1 MHIVARRVNK
11 ISLNDQDNY
20 LSFTYSKGTNASS
33 SSGSSSSG
41 AAPSGGET
49 IFANYSDGAQVV
61 RIYDKHK
68 NLLEEKVCGVKQL
81 SKTYDAMN
89 RVDTI
94 IDGET
99 NRYYQY
105 TYDDYDRLC
114 MISET
119 NANGE
124 FIEGSYQEE
133 YTYDIY
139 GNLTKKQI
147 NSLGVVY
154 ENTYKEDSSHTLE
167 KIAVS
172 GCAFKP
178 KKDKLDR
185 NSGREVY
192 YNNAKICE
200 EAIFYKKIGDH
211 ATMLPSSMYYIGK
224 SGDKSE
230 FIKYAYDKM
239 GNITHIYENGKL
251 LARYEYDAL
260 SRLVREDNKPLD
272 KTTVWVYDNCG
283 NILKK
288 REFALTLDRKKELEE
303 IDFVDNTYVYDGDKL
318 LSYNGNAC
326 RYNAHGNPTLY
337 RGKSV
342 SWRCIKQLV
351 SYDGVTFS
359 YDGFG
364 RRIKKN
370 DIKYVYDSA
379 NRLIKQYRETTNGI
393 SEEMLFFYDM
403 TGVAGFTYSGAVYL
417 YRKDVQ
423 GNIIAILNSNGEILA
438 RYFYDAWG
446 NHTVEDNSGVEIT
459 DTESIAHLNPFRY
472 RGYYYDT
479 ETNLYYLKARYY
491 DPDVGRFI
499 SMDDIAYL
507 NPEAIN
513 GLNLYAYCG
522 NNPVMHVD
530 ENGNAWWEFWNW
542 DWQTILV
549 GVGLVV
555 TAVAAVAL
563 SVATFGAGTPVAMGI
578 VAGVTLA
585 AGVLTGINGIATI
598 GEGISGGYNFVRDG
612 LFNEVLGVSDD
623 VYNIYSGVVEG
634 VAIVGSMILG
644 VYQLTGRAQA
654 ARYGRKFLGKGYNK
668 VGKSRWAS
676 ADGLRQM
683 IFDDSHHFLDG
694 VRTTTHF
701 NLYTHAA
708 NFLKGKSDIT
718 NKLHV
723 FYNLFKMWLR

>member
-1 MHIVARRVNK
+1 MP
-11 ISLNDQDNY
+11 
-20 LSFTYSKGTNASS
+20 YS
-33 SSGSSSSG
+33 
-41 AAPSGGET
+41 
-49 IFANYSDGAQVV
+49 
-61 RIYDKHK
+61 
-68 NLLEEKVCGVKQL
+68 
-81 SKTYDAMN
+81 
-89 RVDTI
+89 
-94 IDGET
+94 
-99 NRYYQY
+99 
-105 TYDDYDRLC
+105 
-114 MISET
+114 
-119 NANGE
+119 
-124 FIEGSYQEE
+124 
-133 YTYDIY
+133 
-139 GNLTKKQI
+139 
-147 NSLGVVY
+147 
-154 ENTYKEDSSHTLE
+154 
-167 KIAVS
+167 
-172 GCAFKP
+172 
-178 KKDKLDR
+178 
-185 NSGREVY
+185 
-192 YNNAKICE
+192 
-200 EAIFYKKIGDH
+200 
-211 ATMLPSSMYYIGK
+211 
-224 SGDKSE
+224 
-230 FIKYAYDKM
+230 
-239 GNITHIYENGKL
+239 
-251 LARYEYDAL
+251 
-260 SRLVREDNKPLD
+260 KPLD

-364 RRIKKN
+364 RRITKN

-522 NNPVMHVD
+522 NNPVMSIDPSGHWVD
-530 ENGNAWWEFWNW
+530 TIFDLFSLGISIIEVVINPYDPLNWAGLVGDALDLIPFVTGVGETVKGVKVVAKGVDLADDAYDTVKFVKAVDTVDSFSDGGRLLNRVGNSTDYMKRTISNHLDGTKLHTMFMNNGVRINNTRLRVDGLDDAL
-542 DWQTILV
+542 QTIFELKPYNRRNIRK
-549 GVGLVV
+549 GVKQIVNYKSL
-555 TAVAAVAL
+555 
-563 SVATFGAGTPVAMGI
+563 FG
-578 VAGVTLA
+578 
-585 AGVLTGINGIATI
+585 
-598 GEGISGGYNFVRDG
+598 GGYKMVI
-612 LFNEVLGVSDD
+612 VL
-623 VYNIYSGVVEG
+623 Y
-634 VAIVGSMILG
+634 
-644 VYQLTGRAQA
+644 
-654 ARYGRKFLGKGYNK
+654 
-668 VGKSRWAS
+668 
-676 ADGLRQM
+676 
-683 IFDDSHHFLDG
+683 
-694 VRTTTHF
+694 
-701 NLYTHAA
+701 
-708 NFLKGKSDIT
+708 
-718 NKLHV
+718 
-723 FYNLFKMWLR
+723 